1 MIQNTLAEFRMG
13 NSLNVEV
20 KLEKSSPWGDRYASI
35 LIDIHDENG
44 EDPDEVVESYEIDME
59 SLIEFARS

>member
-1 MIQNTLAEFRMG
+1 MIQTTLAEFRMG

-20 KLEKSSPWGDRYASI
+20 KLEKIEFMGDEYARI